1 MDIKKLKEQLTEFLK
16 TVRKKMVDPSFMGEH
31 NFEIEE
37 SEKNLKIKF
46 HNIKLEQMDA
56 FIINVDTESGKITP
70 DIQLIA
76 EPKTSINYII
86 SFDELCQKIMDVIN
100 DVKGE

>member
-1 MDIKKLKEQLTEFLK
+1 MDIKKLKERLTEFLK
-16 TVRKKMVDPSFMGEH
+16 TVRKKMADPSFMGEH

-37 SEKNLKIKF
+37 SGKNLKIKF
-46 HNIKLEQMDA
+46 HNTKLQQMNA

-70 DIQLIA
+70 DIKIIA
-76 EPKTSINYII
+76 EPNTSINYII
-86 SFDELCQKIMDVIN
+86 SFDELCQRMMDVIS

>member
-16 TVRKKMVDPSFMGEH
+16 TVRKKMADPLFMGEH

-37 SEKNLKIKF
+37 SGKYLKIKF
-46 HNIKLEQMDA
+46 HNIKLQQMDA

-70 DIQLIA
+70 DIKLIA
-76 EPKTSINYII
+76 EPNTSINYII
-86 SFDELCQKIMDVIN
+86 SFNELCQRIMDVIS
-100 DVKGE
+100 DMKEE

>member
-16 TVRKKMVDPSFMGEH
+16 TVRKKMADPSFMGEH

-37 SEKNLKIKF
+37 SGKYLKIKF
-46 HNIKLEQMDA
+46 HNTKLQQMNA

-70 DIQLIA
+70 DIQLVA

-86 SFDELCQKIMDVIN
+86 SFDELCQRMKDVIN
-100 DVKGE
+100 DVKE

>member
-1 MDIKKLKEQLTEFLK
+1 MDIKKLKKQLTEFLK
-16 TVRKKMVDPSFMGEH
+16 TVRKKMADPSFMGEH

-46 HNIKLEQMDA
+46 HNIKLQQMNA

-70 DIQLIA
+70 DIKLIA
-76 EPKTSINYII
+76 EPNTSINYII
-86 SFDELCQKIMDVIN
+86 SFDELCQRMMDVIN
-100 DVKGE
+100 ELKGE